1 MCTLPDFGNV
11 GYDAHHKKTE
21 ESMHADQV
29 EISWNEAKSSWAVR
43 IVAGEEA
50 VRRHT
55 DLPKSVDDASLR
67 SAAEK
72 VVTDEGYEF
81 DASAITIRR

>member
-1 MCTLPDFGNV
+1 MR
-11 GYDAHHKKTE
+11 
-21 ESMHADQV
+21 ADQV

-81 DASAITIRR
+81 DAAAITIRR

>member
-1 MCTLPDFGNV
+1 MRTREK
-11 GYDAHHKKTE
+11 AE
-21 ESMHADQV
+21 EAMNADQV

-67 SAAEK
+67 AAAEK
-72 VVTDEGYEF
+72 VVKDEGYEF
-81 DASAITIRR
+81 DTAAITIRR